1 MKTLKNITIGILA
14 SMAAASCG
22 NRDYDIYAD
31 FSNVDT
37 ILYDT
42 EHPNIIP
49 RDSIYDS
56 VRYIKLETK
65 KECLI
70 GNVNDLLLGDSTI
83 VVFDKRIAQAAFLF
97 DYNGHYLGQLSKMG
111 RGPHEY
117 LRISDVALFDG
128 KIVLLDDVKGKMMFF
143 DERGH
148 YLHEIDSKIFAR
160 AVEFIDSDN
169 ILFDISGRYHAGDKT
184 YSDHSFVLKNRN
196 MDIKYLFGK
205 PNYSERFSLSRNVNL
220 IKCGDS
226 IYGNIS
232 FMDIIYVLDKDGAR
246 AKYNLVMKPHSASD
260 FPFTT
265 QDELDILHS
274 KYSFFD
280 GEFIELKDYSYIHY
294 RAADS
299 ENIYDLIYN
308 HKTKTTRALSDG
320 FDELMSCFFAYPK
333 VRYSDNTLVCAVKS
347 SQMNWFKDVLY
358 NTFPDSEILQD
369 LYSDITYDS
378 NPVLF
383 FYQINTHE

>member
-1 MKTLKNITIGILA
+1 MNKAFFTLGILA
-14 SMAAASCG
+14 AMAVISCK
-22 NRDYDIYAD
+22 NRSYEISADI
-31 FSNVDT
+31 SNVDT

-70 GNVNDLLLGDSTI
+70 GNVDDILLGDSTI
-83 VVFDKRIAQAAFLF
+83 VVMDKYIAQAAFLF

-111 RGPHEY
+111 RGPKEY
-117 LRISDVALFDG
+117 LRVSDVALFGG
-128 KIVLLDDVKGKMMFF
+128 KIVLLDEIKGKMMFF

-148 YLHEIDSKIFAR
+148 YLDEIDSEIFAT

-169 ILFDISGRYHAGDKT
+169 ILFDISERYSVGHKPYGD
-184 YSDHSFVLKNRN
+184 YSFVLKNRN

-205 PNYSERFSLSRNVNL
+205 PNHGKGFNFCRTVNL

-226 IYGNIS
+226 IYGNVNY
-232 FMDIIYVLDKDGAR
+232 MDVIYVLDKDGAR
-246 AKYNLVMKPHSASD
+246 AKYNLVLKPYSGSD

-265 QDELDILHS
+265 QDELFENHRR
-274 KYSFFD
+274 YSYFN
-280 GEFIELKDYSYIHY
+280 GEFIELKDYSYIFY
-294 RAADS
+294 RAHEN
-299 ENIYDLIYN
+299 ENIYSLLYN
-308 HKTKTTRALSDG
+308 HKTKTTRAISNG
-320 FDELMSCFFAYPK
+320 FDDPMSCFFYFPIA
-333 VRYSDNTLVCAVKS
+333 RYSDNTLVCAVKS
-347 SQMNWFKDVLY
+347 SQMNWFKGTLNDALQ
-358 NTFPDSEILQD
+358 DSEMLQN
-369 LYSDITYDS
+369 LYSDISNDS